1 MVSQFNDLKKAIV
14 NHAIECDISIPS
26 AGKLAEEIAIAIEA
40 DVDWEESLVSAVK
53 TEIRAHLNGE
63 DFK

>member
-14 NHAIECDISIPS
+14 NHAIECDISVPS
-26 AGKLAEEIAIAIEA
+26 AKKLAEAIAIAIEA
-40 DVDWEESLVSAVK
+40 DTDWEENLINAVEV
-53 TEIRAHLNGE
+53 EIRAHLNGE